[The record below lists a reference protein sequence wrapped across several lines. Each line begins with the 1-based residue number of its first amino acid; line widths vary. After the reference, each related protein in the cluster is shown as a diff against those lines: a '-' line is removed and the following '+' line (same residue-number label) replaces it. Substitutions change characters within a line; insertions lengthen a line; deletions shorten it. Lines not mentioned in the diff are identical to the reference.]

1 MSEVLLSQFAAGT
14 IVGYIFAER
23 PSVYVPFKGDFPV
36 LPKWRLE
43 EYNENLDKCKHIEDC
58 PEWMQM
64 AIVKGERL
72 RSIDE
77 GFQAWLKK
85 NGKFNDFLKLDKGEK
100 ATLLVKYFDDSC
112 LGLDALQI
120 N

>member
-1 MSEVLLSQFAAGT
+1 MSEILLSQFAAGT
-14 IVGYIFAER
+14 IMGYIFDDK
-23 PSVYVPFKGDFPV
+23 PSRYIPFKGDFPI

-43 EYNENLDKCKHIEDC
+43 EYNQNLDKCKYIDDC

-77 GFQAWLKK
+77 GFQTWLDKK
-85 NGKFNDFLKLDKGEK
+85 GKLNSFVKLDKGEK
-100 ATLLVKYFDDSC
+100 ANLLVRFLDENS